1 MAKTYIGASIKR
13 REDIRF
19 ITGTAVYADD
29 IKLPGMLHAAILR
42 SSRAHARI
50 RSIDTAGA
58 GAVRGVAWVFT
69 LKDIGEMAVPVPMR
83 MYRVPGLERS
93 LQPLL
98 AAAKVRYVG
107 EPIAV
112 AVAESRYV
120 AEDALDA
127 IEVEYDDL
135 PEVIDMR
142 AALRNEVLAHEESGT
157 NLAAV
162 HEISIGDAA
171 NAFQKADYTRREE
184 FSVHRHTGN

>member
-1 MAKTYIGASIKR
+1 MANSYIGASIRR

-19 ITGTAVYADD
+19 ITGTGVYADD
-29 IKLPGMLHAAILR
+29 IKLPGLLHAAILR
-42 SSRAHARI
+42 SPRAHARI
-50 RSIDTAGA
+50 RSIDTSGA
-58 GAVRGVAWVFT
+58 RAVPGVAWVFT

-83 MYRVPGLERS
+83 MYRVPGLERY

-127 IEVEYDDL
+127 IEVEYEDL

-142 AALRNEVLAHEESGT
+142 AALRNGEPIELVKEVILLSAIYCG
-157 NLAAV
+157 LP
-162 HEISIGDAA
+162 AA
-171 NAFQKADYTRREE
+171 NNAFHDM
-184 FSVHRHTGN
+184 